1 MRIGLISDTHI
12 PDHAKALPPHLK
24 DVFKDVDLILHA
36 GDMYALRVLDE
47 LEEIAPVLAALGD
60 DDFSTVT
67 SDRRVSSRHI
77 IKKEGLT
84 IWLVHQKPVRIP
96 VVSQDKPWIGEPP
109 DIIVYGHT
117 HRADIENADGILKIN
132 PGSATFPEY
141 RLEPGTVA
149 LLTIAAGKAEA
160 EIIDLAT
167 ED

>member
-12 PDHAKALPPHLK
+12 PDHAKALPPHLD

-36 GDMYALRVLDE
+36 GDMYSLRVLDE
-47 LEEIAPVLAALGD
+47 LEEIAPVLAAVGD
-60 DDFSTVT
+60 DDYSTAT
-67 SDRRVSSRHI
+67 SDRRVSSRQV
-77 IKKEGLT
+77 IKKEGLI

-96 VVSQDKPWIGEPP
+96 VVPKDRPWRDGPP

-117 HRADIENADGILKIN
+117 HRADIDNTDGILKIN

-149 LLTIAAGKAEA
+149 LLTIEAGKAEA
-160 EIIDLAT
+160 QIINLAP